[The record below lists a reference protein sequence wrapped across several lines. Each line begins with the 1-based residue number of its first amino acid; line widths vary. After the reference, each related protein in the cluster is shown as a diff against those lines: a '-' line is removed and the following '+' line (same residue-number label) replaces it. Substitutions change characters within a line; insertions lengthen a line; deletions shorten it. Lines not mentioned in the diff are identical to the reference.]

1 MKSIVLVFCL
11 FASVAVHS
19 EVKLYTLEAAQ
30 PANLSGDHYVQK
42 CDSQRTRRRAHQ
54 LGFMSNQ
61 KRLDV
66 EMQSEC
72 LKVCNNLDG
81 ESAVSC
87 VRECNDKEREQ
98 RKDGWSSGSNL
109 INAGS
114 SILLLLKAL

>member
-1 MKSIVLVFCL
+1 MKNIILVLFFSLAANADVRLTDF
-11 FASVAVHS
+11 
-19 EVKLYTLEAAQ
+19 EEAQ
-30 PANLSGDHYVQK
+30 PVNIDGDHYVQK
-42 CDSQRTRRRAHQ
+42 CDSQRTKRRAHQ

-72 LKVCNNLDG
+72 LKVCQNLDG

-114 SILLLLKAL
+114 SLFLLLKAL